1 MRKGNGS
8 LRLTATICGAVGIGL
23 VSSLLIALAI
33 GAAGPVDRINAA
45 YAAMGERQIEGD
57 QSESQPGAIR
67 SGRIL
72 FALGPYQAGNRR
84 VGPSA
89 EQGPRTPD

>member
-45 YAAMGERQIEGD
+45 YAAMGGDKLKVISLRASLEQRSERR
-57 QSESQPGAIR
+57 R
-67 SGRIL
+67 S
-72 FALGPYQAGNRR
+72 
-84 VGPSA
+84 
-89 EQGPRTPD
+89 